1 LFKILHRFSNY
12 KMTFLL
18 GVICYSLMLIFAW
31 LFYKERTVMCD
42 AAFQLFSILHEDG
55 FAIQIN
61 RFGAAFTQVFPL
73 LASKMNFSLDMVA
86 RVYSL
91 SFIIYY
97 FIVFLIILLGFKNEK
112 MALVVLLF
120 NTLMVRHSFYWVQCE
135 FVQGAVFTLLYLT
148 VIEHVLKQEKV
159 PRWFYILTPFF
170 LVTIIYFYPLLLFIM
185 FFGMAFFILNYP
197 AKWRF
202 LVGILAVYAL
212 MFVVKLKYLNNFYD
226 SKSMEGI
233 GNIFSKFP
241 HYFDLPS
248 FHQFYRYVINDYY
261 FMVLFWVLT
270 LAYLLYKK
278 YYLHALLM
286 SISLWGV
293 CFIIHINFA
302 NGVEQFYIESQYLL
316 FMVFV
321 GMPFAYFL
329 MQSVKLKPFM
339 IGLLCFSLSIS
350 MLRMV
355 VTQHGYA
362 KRVEYIR
369 SIVAES
375 PTKRI
380 MPITSLNQSLLKFT
394 WGLPFEVWLLSTIE
408 HHQTRSVAYEEKE
421 HQYDD
426 LLSNSQ
432 KMISL
437 MGIYDYHAL
446 NTRYFMMDSTSFYTH
461 Y

>member
-1 LFKILHRFSNY
+1 
-12 KMTFLL
+12 MTFLL

-185 FFGMAFFILNYP
+185 FFGICCF
-197 AKWRF
+197 
-202 LVGILAVYAL
+202 
-212 MFVVKLKYLNNFYD
+212 
-226 SKSMEGI
+226 S
-233 GNIFSKFP
+233 NI
-241 HYFDLPS
+241 
-248 FHQFYRYVINDYY
+248 
-261 FMVLFWVLT
+261 WVL
-270 LAYLLYKK
+270 
-278 YYLHALLM
+278 
-286 SISLWGV
+286 
-293 CFIIHINFA
+293 
-302 NGVEQFYIESQYLL
+302 SQN
-316 FMVFV
+316 
-321 GMPFAYFL
+321 P
-329 MQSVKLKPFM
+329 
-339 IGLLCFSLSIS
+339 
-350 MLRMV
+350 
-355 VTQHGYA
+355 
-362 KRVEYIR
+362 
-369 SIVAES
+369 
-375 PTKRI
+375 
-380 MPITSLNQSLLKFT
+380 N
-394 WGLPFEVWLLSTIE
+394 
-408 HHQTRSVAYEEKE
+408 
-421 HQYDD
+421 
-426 LLSNSQ
+426 
-432 KMISL
+432 
-437 MGIYDYHAL
+437 
-446 NTRYFMMDSTSFYTH
+446 
-461 Y
+461 